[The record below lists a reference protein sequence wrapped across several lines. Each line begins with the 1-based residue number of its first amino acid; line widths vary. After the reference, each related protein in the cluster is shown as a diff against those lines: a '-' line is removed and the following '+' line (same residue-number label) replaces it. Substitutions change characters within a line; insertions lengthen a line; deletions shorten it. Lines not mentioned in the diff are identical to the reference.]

1 MAHERIGRRELIM
14 GGGAGV
20 WRFAAGDPGPAT
32 AALAATTTTDGTGL
46 QGGWLITRHD
56 DSDPTTAITGVVTYA
71 TGGAFAEMDTNP
83 PSPVG
88 LGSWSKSGDHRFA
101 VTFWSVALDGN
112 TFQGTVKVTV
122 DGTWHGDAITGTYT
136 FSVLD
141 PAGSGTVL
149 VSGTGS
155 FTGTRIV
162 AGQ

>member
-14 GGGAGV
+14 GGGAGAV
-20 WRFAAGDPGPAT
+20 
-32 AALAATTTTDGTGL
+32 ALAAVTLPATTAFADDDHRQGGGL
-46 QGGWLITRHD
+46 QGAWAITRHD

-122 DGTWHGDAITGTYT
+122 NGTWHGDAITGTYT

-141 PAGSGTVL
+141 PSGNGTVL

-155 FTGTRIV
+155 FTGTRII

>member
-1 MAHERIGRRELIM
+1 MAYERIGRRELIM
-14 GGGAGV
+14 GGGAGAV
-20 WRFAAGDPGPAT
+20 ALAAVTLPAT
-32 AALAATTTTDGTGL
+32 AAFAEDDHGRGGGL
-46 QGGWLITRHD
+46 QGGWRITRHD
-56 DSDPTTAITGVVTYA
+56 DSDPTTSITGVVTFA
-71 TGGAFAEMDTNP
+71 GGGAFAEMDTNP

-101 VTFWSVALDGN
+101 VTFWSVALDGT
-112 TFQGTVKVTV
+112 TFQGSVKVTI
-122 DGTWHGDAITGTYT
+122 DGTWNGDAISGTYA

-149 VSGTGS
+149 VSGTGG

>member
-14 GGGAGV
+14 GGGAGAV
-20 WRFAAGDPGPAT
+20 
-32 AALAATTTTDGTGL
+32 ALAAVTLPASAAFADDDHGHGGGL

-56 DSDPTTAITGVVTYA
+56 DSDPKTAITGVVTFA
-71 TGGAFAEMDTNP
+71 TGGAFAEMDINP

-101 VTFWSVALDGN
+101 VTFWSVALNGN

-122 DGTWHGDAITGTYT
+122 DGTWNGDAITGTYT

-141 PAGSGTVL
+141 PAGSGTVIF
-149 VSGTGS
+149 SGTGS

>member
-1 MAHERIGRRELIM
+1 MALERIGRRELIM
-14 GGGAGV
+14 GGGAGAV
-20 WRFAAGDPGPAT
+20 
-32 AALAATTTTDGTGL
+32 ALAAVTLPATTAFADDDHRQGGGL
-46 QGGWLITRHD
+46 QGAWLITRHD
-56 DSDPTTAITGVVTYA
+56 SNPTTTITGVVTFA
-71 TGGAFAEMDTNP
+71 TGGAFAELDINP

-88 LGSWSKSGDHRFA
+88 LGSWSKSGDHRFV

-112 TFQGTVKVTV
+112 NFQGTVKVTV
-122 DGTWHGDAITGTYT
+122 DGSWKGDTITGTYA

-141 PAGSGTVL
+141 PSGNGTVL

>member
-1 MAHERIGRRELIM
+1 MAFERIGRRELIM
-14 GGGAGV
+14 GGGAGAV
-20 WRFAAGDPGPAT
+20 
-32 AALAATTTTDGTGL
+32 ALAAVTLPASSAFADDDHGRGGGL
-46 QGGWLITRHD
+46 QGAWLITRHD

-71 TGGAFAEMDTNP
+71 SGGAFAEMDTNP

-88 LGSWSKSGDHRFA
+88 LGSWSKSGDHGFA
-101 VTFWSVALDGN
+101 VTFWSVALDGT

-122 DGTWHGDAITGTYT
+122 KGTWHGDAITGTYT

-141 PAGSGTVL
+141 PSGSATVIF
-149 VSGTGS
+149 SGTGS